1 MAKIK
6 DVDLDLPV
14 EFSAYHKKDCLIGW
28 IENTEVFIMQPKD
41 AKSFISELN
50 ENDLLELIEES
61 LQSLAQRNDG
71 TQLLTAMPYLS
82 EVKAVFSELSS
93 VPNELLSLLAEWE
106 VLGCNIVDISFVDNL
121 KRWQGSAN
129 KMFNCSLCNSDKQ
142 VKYSKEKNRLLCSA
156 CLDSLIEWG
165 NEDLNFWN
173 DDYSKDH
180 DKFNDILS
188 QYSTTELYKMWQ
200 NSEIGTTKSIFLE
213 KTIKIRTGKFINE
226 LEKDE
231 FKTLT
236 YFVKESEFDFL
247 SQDTRSEPCYRCEK
261 PYNQCSCNYENN
273 EVTK

>member
-14 EFSAYHKKDCLIGW
+14 EFSPYQKKDCLIDW
-28 IENTEVFIMQPKD
+28 IENTEVFIMQPED

-50 ENDLLELIEES
+50 ENGLLELIEES

-82 EVKAVFSELSS
+82 EVKAVFSKLSS

-121 KRWQGSAN
+121 KRWQ
-129 KMFNCSLCNSDKQ
+129 
-142 VKYSKEKNRLLCSA
+142 
-156 CLDSLIEWG
+156 
-165 NEDLNFWN
+165 
-173 DDYSKDH
+173 
-180 DKFNDILS
+180 
-188 QYSTTELYKMWQ
+188 
-200 NSEIGTTKSIFLE
+200 
-213 KTIKIRTGKFINE
+213 
-226 LEKDE
+226 
-231 FKTLT
+231 
-236 YFVKESEFDFL
+236 KESEFDFL
-247 SQDTRSEPCYRCEK
+247 SQDTRSEPCCHCEK

>member
-6 DVDLDLPV
+6 DVDLDLPI
-14 EFSAYHKKDCLIGW
+14 EFSPYQKKDCLIDW
-28 IENTEVFIMQPKD
+28 IENAEVFIMQPED

-50 ENDLLELIEES
+50 ENGLLELIEES

-82 EVKAVFSELSS
+82 EVKAVFSKLSS

-121 KRWQGSAN
+121 KRWQ
-129 KMFNCSLCNSDKQ
+129 
-142 VKYSKEKNRLLCSA
+142 
-156 CLDSLIEWG
+156 
-165 NEDLNFWN
+165 

-200 NSEIGTTKSIFLE
+200 NSEIGTIKSIFLE

-226 LEKDE
+226 LEKNE
-231 FKTLT
+231 FETLT